1 MTGVDT
7 AKAPAPD
14 IGVRPSGTWAR
25 RRQYWRRVV
34 ATQPLGVFGA
44 LIVFV
49 FLLMALVPGIV
60 APFDPNAPGVGAR
73 LEDPSW
79 SHFMG
84 TDGLGRDVFSR
95 IVFGARLSV
104 LIGFGAVA
112 VGTGAGSIIGI
123 ISGYFG
129 GTVDTLIQR
138 LIDAVMTFPGL
149 ILALVIV
156 TIWGQG
162 VTQLVFAIAILI
174 VPGASR
180 IVRGATLAE
189 KNNQYVEAAKV
200 LGASEP
206 RIIFRHIL
214 PNITAPIIVI
224 VSVMVGVAILVEAA
238 LSFLGLGVPP
248 PTPSWGQMLSIE
260 GRTFMLEQP
269 WLAIWPGLAISFV
282 VLGLNLL
289 GDALRDILDPK
300 LRLR

>member
-1 MTGVDT
+1 MTGVDA
-7 AKAPAPD
+7 AKTPVPEM
-14 IGVRPSGTWAR
+14 GVRGAGTWAR

-44 LIVFV
+44 IIVIV
-49 FLLMALVPGIV
+49 FLLMALIPGVI
-60 APFDPNAPGVGAR
+60 APFDPNAPGAGGR
-73 LEDPSW
+73 LESPSW

-112 VGTGAGSIIGI
+112 VGTTAGAVIGI
-123 ISGYFG
+123 VSGFFG
-129 GTVDTLIQR
+129 GTVDTFIQR

-200 LGASEP
+200 LGASES

-260 GRTFMLEQP
+260 GRQFMLEQP
-269 WLAIWPGLAISFV
+269 WLAVWPGLAISFV